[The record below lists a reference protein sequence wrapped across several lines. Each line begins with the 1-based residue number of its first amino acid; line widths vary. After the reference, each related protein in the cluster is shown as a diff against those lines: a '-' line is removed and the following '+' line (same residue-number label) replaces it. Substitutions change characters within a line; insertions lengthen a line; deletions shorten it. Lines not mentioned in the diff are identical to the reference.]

1 MTKSEQYLAAVRQA
15 DGFRRAIIEKIE
27 IEGRSIRFCLL
38 TDCAFSAEDIAFAQK
53 ASEPFVPQGYSVEV
67 AAKKS
72 VPADD
77 LVERK
82 VKELL
87 LSHHPAAGA
96 LVRQEDIV
104 CRGTEEKTV
113 TLFLSPAERALVGN
127 DVVDHLRALLE
138 KSFCGGF
145 RVLTQVREKKLEIG
159 EEEGEEETYAPG
171 CRYFPIEGFETL
183 DGADSVP
190 AYATY
195 IADGMAKE
203 GEMNLCGSISY
214 VTEKETAKGKPFFQ
228 FTISDGTS
236 AMRVVYFSRKATVDK
251 IRELKVGD
259 AIVCSGVNE
268 LFNGGLSFHVRRINY
283 GHPPEGF
290 VPEKRPSRSVPKQY
304 HTVFPEPLVDY
315 SQADMFGQE
324 PLPEEFCRREFVV
337 FDLETTGLNNNPS
350 MGVMDR
356 IIEIGAVKI
365 RGGAVAEKFSTFVAC
380 PVKLSKEIVALTG
393 IEDSMLVG
401 APDISQAILDFYK
414 FTDRCELV
422 GHNVMFDYK
431 FISHYGGEQDICF
444 DARLYDTVTIAQEQ
458 LRLSNYKLNTV
469 AEHFGVTFQ
478 HHRAFDDALATAKI
492 FIALIRMKK
501 CLPN

>member
-77 LVERK
+77 LVEQK

-251 IRELKVGD
+251 IRELKAGD
-259 AIVCSGVNE
+259 SIVCSGVNE

-304 HTVFPEPLVDY
+304 HTVFPEPFVDY

-324 PLPEEFCRREFVV
+324 PLPEEFSSRSARSRFAAVPLRKNFRR
-337 FDLETTGLNNNPS
+337 S
-350 MGVMDR
+350 
-356 IIEIGAVKI
+356 
-365 RGGAVAEKFSTFVAC
+365 S
-380 PVKLSKEIVALTG
+380 PV
-393 IEDSMLVG
+393 
-401 APDISQAILDFYK
+401 P
-414 FTDRCELV
+414 
-422 GHNVMFDYK
+422 
-431 FISHYGGEQDICF
+431 
-444 DARLYDTVTIAQEQ
+444 
-458 LRLSNYKLNTV
+458 
-469 AEHFGVTFQ
+469 
-478 HHRAFDDALATAKI
+478 
-492 FIALIRMKK
+492 
-501 CLPN
+501 